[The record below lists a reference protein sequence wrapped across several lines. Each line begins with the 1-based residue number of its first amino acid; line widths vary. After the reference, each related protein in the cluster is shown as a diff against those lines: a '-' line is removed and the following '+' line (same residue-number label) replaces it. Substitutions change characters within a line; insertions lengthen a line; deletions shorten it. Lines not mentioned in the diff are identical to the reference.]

1 MAKGCEKECAR
12 EMIWGVKKASIE
24 EGAMGS
30 LFVLV
35 HRGL

>member
-1 MAKGCEKECAR
+1 MLQGDDLGG
-12 EMIWGVKKASIE
+12 GVKKASIE

>member
-1 MAKGCEKECAR
+1 MRQGDDLG
-12 EMIWGVKKASIE
+12 GVKKASIE